1 MLKCKTF
8 TSQYGYVDEIFN
20 KFIQE
25 NNIRKE
31 QIYMLRYLRD
41 KEHTVFLVYDD
52 EAQEQMMFT
61 TQDIQRLLDTPYT
74 EEPYF
79 LNQNVVH

>member
-20 KFIQE
+20 KFIKE
-25 NNIRKE
+25 NNIHKE

-61 TQDIQRLLDTPYT
+61 TQDIQRLLNTPY

-79 LNQNVVH
+79 LNQNVVQ